1 MEQFLNNTV
10 DASVDPII
18 FDSDT
23 DITDTSSAENMP
35 NFGVDQAFG
44 RQLLP
49 LFNVLEDTEVYNQ
62 RHDGFYY
69 CRLKKAP
76 KKA

>member
-1 MEQFLNNTV
+1 MEQFLNNTA
-10 DASVDPII
+10 DANVDPII

-23 DITDTSSAENMP
+23 DITDESSAESMP
-35 NFGVDQAFG
+35 SFGVEQAFG

-49 LFNVLEDTEVYNQ
+49 LVNVPEETAVFNQ
-62 RHDGFYY
+62 SHDGFYY